1 MINCCLIAFQA
12 IKKKTNYMKNL
23 FDKPAYNEI
32 TERVNRLSP
41 GSKAQWGKM
50 TVSQM
55 LAHCKEAFKV
65 PLSDKKLPRIFVG
78 ILLGWL
84 FKSKLYNEEPWKRNL
99 PTAPNFIIK
108 GDRDFE
114 KEKTELMELVNKFY
128 NAGPSGITKYPHPF
142 FGKFTPEQWGKSMY
156 KHMDHHLMQFGV

>member
-12 IKKKTNYMKNL
+12 IKKKTKYMKNL

-65 PLSDKKLPRIFVG
+65 PLSDKKLPRMFVG